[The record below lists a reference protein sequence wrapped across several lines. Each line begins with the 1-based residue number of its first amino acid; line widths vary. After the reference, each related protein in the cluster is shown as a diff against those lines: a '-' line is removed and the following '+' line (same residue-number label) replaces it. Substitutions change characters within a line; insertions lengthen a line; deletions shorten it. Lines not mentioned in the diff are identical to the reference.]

1 MNNLRLTN
9 DRLTTIND
17 LNIIIEKYSDI
28 NKIELDYEIPM
39 NLKIYCKTYNKS
51 QLDTFIYHYLPYCF
65 TYTIIIK
72 NIKKQYYIKK

>member
-1 MNNLRLTN
+1 MDNLRLTN

-17 LNIIIEKYSDI
+17 LNIIAKKYSDI
-28 NKIELDYEIPM
+28 NKIELDYKIPM

-51 QLDTFIYHYLPYCF
+51 QLDEFIYNYLPYPF